1 MRVLIESADPHGG
14 YPTVISRLHCWHARG
29 AGKGLHRS
37 MVDSPPSLA
46 PSNRN
51 PRRALGI
58 RVPLSLAL
66 LLAGFVPAEGQGQTA
81 SPSSPL
87 LGKPAPDF
95 TLRGLTGR
103 NVRLSDYRGEV
114 VLVSFWTSWCGGCKS
129 QVEQMARLATTYH
142 SAGLAVIG
150 VSVDDDRSKA
160 ASFAA
165 ANGGAVLQAFD
176 ESKAT
181 AKAFQIADV
190 PLLMLIDRGGVVRY
204 VHGEFARR
212 DEPDLV
218 QQIRK
223 LLDE

>member
-1 MRVLIESADPHGG
+1 MRVLIESANPHSGH
-14 YPTVISRLHCWHARG
+14 PTVISQLHCWHVRG

-37 MVDSPPSLA
+37 MVDSRPSLA
-46 PSNRN
+46 LSNRN
-51 PRRALGI
+51 PRRVPGI
-58 RVPLSLAL
+58 RAPLGLVL
-66 LLAGFVPAEGQGQTA
+66 LLAAFVPADGPAQTV

-103 NVRLSDYRGEV
+103 NVRLSDYRGDV

-129 QVEQMARLATTYH
+129 QVEQMARLAATYQ
-142 SAGLAVIG
+142 SAGLEVIG

-165 ANGGAVLQAFD
+165 ANGGSVLQGFD
-176 ESKAT
+176 ETKAT

-212 DEPDLV
+212 DEQDLV